1 MIVQLI
7 SVQNNQL
14 TVEDTERKIQV
25 YQVDVSIAKELE
37 QELNLAQKESEE
49 VLIDE
54 QVLQGMRWGNGV

>member
-14 TVEDTERKIQV
+14 TVEDTEGKIQV

-49 VLIDE
+49 VSIDE